1 MKRAGKAGPSMHQAM
16 RSVRVPAVRTRHA
29 GQGSHLAPGCTPA
42 PDQ

>member
-16 RSVRVPAVRTRHA
+16 RSVPAVRTRHA